1 MTQFFANTAASRFAQ
16 AACAAFPCTENS
28 MMIIS
33 DAGIILLAS
42 LLIILPLAVLVSIK
56 TEQTVRI
63 ATHLRLLSRFSARD
77 RD

>member
-33 DAGIILLAS
+33 PALFCWRPFLLFC
-42 LLIILPLAVLVSIK
+42 LW
-56 TEQTVRI
+56 QYW
-63 ATHLRLLSRFSARD
+63 
-77 RD
+77 